1 MSIEPLQLD
10 GIDVLM
16 ADVPSSI
23 MRTLSVIADTMENH
37 WDESKN
43 WNSTLAGHLLHQYQL
58 EDIPELDSF
67 VLELASMYD
76 QHHRLSSSFSKVFT
90 KKVKLSADRSW
101 INFQSPTEYNPVHGH
116 SGLISWVIWVKIPY
130 SRYEEAKCFPDRK
143 VEDVLNGDFQFI
155 YTNHLGRITTSQL
168 ALDKSYEGKI
178 VLFPSTMMHAVYP
191 FYTVDAYRVSVA
203 GNIYVEEHNG

>member
-1 MSIEPLQLD
+1 MAIEPLQLD

-16 ADVPSSI
+16 ADVPSSLMHI
-23 MRTLSVIADTMENH
+23 LGSIADKMENE

-58 EDIPELDSF
+58 DNIPELNSF
-67 VLELASMYD
+67 VIDLATMYD
-76 QHHRLSSSFSKVFT
+76 RHHRLSSSFSKVFS

-101 INFQSPTEYNPVHGH
+101 INFQGPTEYNPVHGH

-130 SRYEEAKCFPDRK
+130 NRIEEAECFPDRK
-143 VEDVLNGDFQFI
+143 PEDVLNGDFQFI

-168 ALDKSYEGKI
+168 ALDKEYEGKI

-191 FYTVDAYRVSVA
+191 FYTVDSYRVSVA